1 MTHDEKN
8 NKNTIKT
15 NNSKDFNKLQ
25 TKEQRLSTCMKFK
38 PILPAT
44 NNTPQIN
51 VSSPTE
57 NKISPN
63 SIQNKTFTP
72 EEEVI
77 LFKMLLDNTY
87 FLPNEHIFSETVIH
101 RLAEQLH
108 NNTKHY
114 RKTRPFKASV
124 GWIIEF
130 RRRIHV
136 YYYKSKWFYRKW
148 EIISN
153 SPK

>member
-1 MTHDEKN
+1 MTHDEKY
-8 NKNTIKT
+8 NKNLTEA
-15 NNSKDFNKLQ
+15 NNSEDFNKLQ
-25 TKEQRLSTCMKFK
+25 PKEQRSYTCMKFK

-44 NNTPQIN
+44 SSTPAIN
-51 VSSPTE
+51 IPIHTE
-57 NKISPN
+57 NNVSPN

-77 LFKMLLDNTY
+77 LFKMLLDNNE

-136 YYYKSKWFYRKW
+136 YYRKNKWFYRKW

-153 SPK
+153 NPK